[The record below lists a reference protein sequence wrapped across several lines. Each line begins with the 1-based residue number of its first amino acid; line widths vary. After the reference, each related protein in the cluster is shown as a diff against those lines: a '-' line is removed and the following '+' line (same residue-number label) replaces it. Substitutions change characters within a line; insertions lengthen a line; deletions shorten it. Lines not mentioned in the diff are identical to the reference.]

1 MSTLYRGEADD
12 AVMAARPFV
21 AELHRFDAGPAS
33 NRAADRAPS
42 SEESITDATATPEN
56 IAKREEC

>member
-21 AELHRFDAGPAS
+21 AELHRFDAG
-33 NRAADRAPS
+33 RAADRAPS

>member
-12 AVMAARPFV
+12 AGMAARPFV
-21 AELHRFDAGPAS
+21 AELHRFDAGQQVIALQTELHRPRNQS
-33 NRAADRAPS
+33 LMPQRHRR
-42 SEESITDATATPEN
+42 N